1 MVDPDA
7 MGICNP
13 EEQLSRTEDL
23 DAVAHGAH
31 QPSACGAPISILYDL
46 YVSKSGLG
54 AEMGEQN
61 DLLLLWYV
69 KINKVKQFI
78 RH

>member
-7 MGICNP
+7 MGSCNP

-23 DAVAHGAH
+23 DVISHGGA
-31 QPSACGAPISILYDL
+31 SAFWLWSSISIPYDL

-54 AEMGEQN
+54 AETGE
-61 DLLLLWYV
+61 
-69 KINKVKQFI
+69 
-78 RH
+78 

>member
-7 MGICNP
+7 MRSCNP

-23 DAVAHGAH
+23 DVISHGAH
-31 QPSACGAPISILYDL
+31 RPSACGAPISILYDL

-54 AEMGEQN
+54 AEMGE
-61 DLLLLWYV
+61 
-69 KINKVKQFI
+69 
-78 RH
+78 